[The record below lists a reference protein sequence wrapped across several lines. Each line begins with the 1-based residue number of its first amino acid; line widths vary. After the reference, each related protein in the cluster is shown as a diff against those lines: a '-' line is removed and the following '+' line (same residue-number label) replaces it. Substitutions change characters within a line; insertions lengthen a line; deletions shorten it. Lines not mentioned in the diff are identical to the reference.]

1 MIWSVNE
8 CVRVLTCLLPY
19 SADIFEMA
27 ELVTR
32 VVDIPSSRAL
42 GKDARTGAHALANHG
57 LQPHT
62 PRLQPYVSQATTVCF
77 PGCNPM
83 YLQARTSA
91 STTASR
97 LTSTHCAQNSNP
109 QSSPYSPRLQPQ
121 PSP

>member
-1 MIWSVNE
+1 
-8 CVRVLTCLLPY
+8 
-19 SADIFEMA
+19 MA

-42 GKDARTGAHALANHG
+42 GKDARTGVHALANHA

-62 PRLQPYVSQATTVCF
+62 PRLQPNASQAAALCL

-97 LTSTHCAQNSNP
+97 LTSTHCAQDSNP
-109 QSSPYSPRLQPQ
+109 QPSPYSLRLQPQ

>member
-1 MIWSVNE
+1 
-8 CVRVLTCLLPY
+8 
-19 SADIFEMA
+19 MA

-42 GKDARTGAHALANHG
+42 GKDARTGARALANHG
-57 LQPHT
+57 LQPRA
-62 PRLQPYVSQATTVCF
+62 PRLQPNVSQAATLCL

-97 LTSTHCAQNSNP
+97 LTSTHCAQTLTP
-109 QSSPYSPRLQPQ
+109 QPSPYSPRLQPQ
-121 PSP
+121 PSPQPQP

>member
-1 MIWSVNE
+1 MRTSA
-8 CVRVLTCLLPY
+8 CFLTAH

-62 PRLQPYVSQATTVCF
+62 PRLQRYVSQAATMCL

-83 YLQARTSA
+83 YLQARISA

-97 LTSTHCAQNSNP
+97 LTSTHCAQDSNP
-109 QSSPYSPRLQPQ
+109 QPSPYSPRLQPQ
-121 PSP
+121 ASP

>member
-1 MIWSVNE
+1 
-8 CVRVLTCLLPY
+8 
-19 SADIFEMA
+19 MA

-42 GKDARTGAHALANHG
+42 GKDARTGVHALANHV

-62 PRLQPYVSQATTVCF
+62 PRLQPNISQAATLCL
-77 PGCNPM
+77 PGCDPM

-91 STTASR
+91 LTTAYR
-97 LTSTHCAQNSNP
+97 LTSTHCAQDSNP
-109 QSSPYSPRLQPQ
+109 QPSPYNLRLQPQ

>member
-42 GKDARTGAHALANHG
+42 GKDARTG
-57 LQPHT
+57 LQ
-62 PRLQPYVSQATTVCF
+62 L
-77 PGCNPM
+77 
-83 YLQARTSA
+83 
-91 STTASR
+91 
-97 LTSTHCAQNSNP
+97 
-109 QSSPYSPRLQPQ
+109 
-121 PSP
+121 